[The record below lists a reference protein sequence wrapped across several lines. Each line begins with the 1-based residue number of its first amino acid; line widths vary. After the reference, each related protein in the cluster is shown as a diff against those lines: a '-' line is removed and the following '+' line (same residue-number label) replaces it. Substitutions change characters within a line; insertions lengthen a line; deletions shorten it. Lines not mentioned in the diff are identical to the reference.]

1 MKRTYQAVLLDVDG
15 TLLYSNLAH
24 AQAWAE
30 AFQEAGYPVTPGGM
44 LELIGMGG
52 DHILPEVTGKEAESA
67 ECKAI
72 EERRGH
78 LFRERYLTKIE
89 EVYGAASAVR
99 HLQQGGVRVMVV
111 SSAAPEELKELL
123 ERCHLEELAETAVV
137 REGDMPSKPNPDLV
151 LKALET
157 LSLKPEL
164 VLMVGDTEYDIQ
176 AARAAGVDTAAVRTG
191 GRTAEQLREAAY
203 LYPTV
208 VEALNDDIFA
218 LGYAEHTSHDHPHR
232 PHELPSGGNR

>member
-1 MKRTYQAVLLDVDG
+1 MKRTYQAVLLDIDG

-30 AFQEAGYPVTPGGM
+30 AFQQAGYAVTPGQM
-44 LELIGMGG
+44 LDLIGMGG

-67 ECKAI
+67 ECQVI
-72 EERRGH
+72 EKNRGH
-78 LFRERYLTKIE
+78 LFRERYLPKIE

-99 HLQQGGVRVMVV
+99 HLQQGGIRVLVV
-111 SSAAPEELKELL
+111 SSAASEEMKALLK
-123 ERCHLEELAETAVV
+123 RCHLEELADEAVV
-137 REGDMPSKPNPDLV
+137 PEGDIPSKPNPNLI
-151 LKALET
+151 LKALEV
-157 LSLKPEL
+157 LALPPGA
-164 VLMVGDTEYDIQ
+164 VLMVGDTEYDIR

-191 GRTAEQLREAAY
+191 GRTADQLREAAY

-208 VEALNDDIFA
+208 VEALNDDIFTP
-218 LGYAEHTSHDHPHR
+218 GYAEHTFHDHPHR

>member
-1 MKRTYQAVLLDVDG
+1 MKRIYQAVLLDIDG

-30 AFQEAGYPVTPGGM
+30 AFQEAGYAITPGEM
-44 LELIGMGG
+44 LALIGMGG
-52 DHILPEVTGKEAESA
+52 DHILPRVTGKKAESA
-67 ECKAI
+67 VCKAI

-78 LFRERYLTKIE
+78 LFRERYLAKIE

-99 HLQQGGVRVMVV
+99 HLQQGGIRVLVV
-111 SSAAPEELKELL
+111 SSAASEELKALL
-123 ERCHLEELAETAVV
+123 ERCHLEELADTAVV
-137 REGDMPSKPNPDLV
+137 PEGDTPSKPNPDLI
-151 LKALET
+151 LKALEV
-157 LSLKPEL
+157 LALPSEA
-164 VLMVGDTEYDIQ
+164 VLMVGDTEYDIR

-191 GRTAEQLREAAY
+191 GRTAEQLQEATY

-218 LGYAEHTSHDHPHR
+218 LGYADPILHDYPHR
-232 PHELPSGGNR
+232 PHELPPGGNR